1 MKIYRCIIGCLL
13 VFFLVIGVWY
23 IATSI
28 NEQRS
33 IEDGLL
39 IWREENVADYGLC

>member
-1 MKIYRCIIGCLL
+1 MKIYRCVIGCLL
-13 VFFLVIGVWY
+13 VFFLVVGVWY
-23 IATSI
+23 IATNI

-39 IWREENVADYGLC
+39 IWREEDVTDYGLC